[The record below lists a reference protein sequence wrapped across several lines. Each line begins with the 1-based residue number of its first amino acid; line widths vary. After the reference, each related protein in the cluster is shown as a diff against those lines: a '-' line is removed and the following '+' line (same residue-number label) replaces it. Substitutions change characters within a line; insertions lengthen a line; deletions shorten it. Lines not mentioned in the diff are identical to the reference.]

1 MTMIISRFQRF
12 AWLGLLL
19 LLAGCGLPD
28 NLIVLL
34 DNPDGSVGK
43 IEVSAPRGTR
53 LLDQPLQA
61 TGFSAPGRTPADVFA
76 VTRQDV
82 EENFAG
88 ALRAQPKLPDNYI
101 LYFETGGT
109 TLTRESQARL
119 PAILQ
124 SIKERPAPDLAV
136 VGHTDTVGSDRVN
149 VPLSLARAV
158 VVRDLL
164 VQIGVSS
171 AMIEVSSHGKN
182 NLLVPTPDQTPEP
195 RNRRVEVT
203 VR

>member
-1 MTMIISRFQRF
+1 MNVLTHRFPRL
-12 AWLGLLL
+12 AWLALLA
-19 LLAGCGLPD
+19 LLAGCGRPD

-43 IEVSAPRGTR
+43 IEVSAPRGSR
-53 LLDQPLQA
+53 VLDQPLQA
-61 TGFSAPGRTPADVFA
+61 TGFSAPGRTPAEVFA
-76 VTRQDV
+76 IPR
-82 EENFAG
+82 EEVQETFAD

-109 TLTRESQARL
+109 RLTPESQARL

-124 SIKERPAPDLAV
+124 SIKDRPVPDLAV
-136 VGHTDTVGSDRVN
+136 VGHTDRVGTDRSN
-149 VPLSLARAV
+149 VPLSLARANLV
-158 VVRDLL
+158 KDLL
-164 VQIGVSS
+164 VQIGVRPE
-171 AMIEVSSHGKN
+171 MIEVTSHGEN
-182 NLLVPTPDQTPEP
+182 NPLIPTPDEVAEP